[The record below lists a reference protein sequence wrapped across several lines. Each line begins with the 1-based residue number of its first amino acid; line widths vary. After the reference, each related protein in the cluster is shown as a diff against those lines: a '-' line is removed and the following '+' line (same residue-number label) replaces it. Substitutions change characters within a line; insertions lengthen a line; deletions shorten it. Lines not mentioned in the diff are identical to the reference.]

1 MNEKQIAM
9 KYLKK
14 VTKPSRYTG
23 GELNEVIKNKE
34 EIDARF
40 AFCFPD
46 TYEIGMS
53 NLGIK
58 ILYDCLNREKNIWC
72 ERCFAPWPDMGQ
84 LMRRKNIPLYALESG
99 DALKKFDFV
108 GFTLQYELSYSN
120 VLYML
125 DLAGIPLYSKERDD
139 DCPIIIGGGPCSY
152 NPEPVADFFDIFSI
166 GEGEY
171 SLVETVKLYIDYKK
185 NHVVFDRKEF
195 LRLASHIKGNYVPS
209 LYSVEYNGRD
219 GSVSA
224 VKPLYDDVPAVVEKN
239 CVTDFDAA
247 PFPDTVPVPFTET
260 VHDRIMLECARGCMR
275 GCRFCQ
281 AGIIYRP
288 YRAKDY
294 RTLNEQAIKLYKSSG
309 YEEMSLSSLSISD
322 YPCLMELV
330 DSLKEWTDEEKV
342 SLSLPSMRIDS
353 FEAEIMKKVQGVR
366 KTGLTFA
373 PEAGTQRLRNVIN
386 KNLTEEEILNGC
398 RNAFSAGRTSVKLY
412 FMNGLPTETDKDIEG
427 IAELAQNIVDAYYQ
441 NPQKPKGRPVEVTIS
456 VACFVPKAHT
466 PFQWW
471 GQDTI
476 EELVRKQRL
485 LGQSIRSGKIRY
497 NWHEAKVS
505 KIEAVFARGDRRL
518 SKALETAYKKGQCF
532 DGWDEYFSYD
542 RYIESIKESGL
553 DADFYANRSYNFDEV
568 LPWQHIDCG
577 VSGKFLVAE
586 AKRAIAE
593 ETTPDCLTKCSG
605 CGAAKFG
612 AELCVK
618 RCIKPGVDGEKEK
631 NSEVSR

>member
-1 MNEKQIAM
+1 MNEKLQAM
-9 KYLKK
+9 KYIKK

-23 GELNEVIKNKE
+23 GELNEVIKDKE
-34 EIDARF
+34 KIDARF

-58 ILYDCLNREKNIWC
+58 ILYDCLNKEENIWC
-72 ERCFAPWPDMGQ
+72 ERCFAPWPDMGK
-84 LMRRKNIPLYALESG
+84 LLREKGIPLYALESG
-99 DALKKFDFV
+99 DALKEFDFV

-125 DLAGIPLYSKERDD
+125 DLAGIPLYSKDRDES
-139 DCPIIIGGGPCSY
+139 CPIIIGGGPCAY
-152 NPEPVADFFDIFSI
+152 NAEPVADFFDIFNI
-166 GEGEY
+166 GEGEF
-171 SLVETVKLYIDYKK
+171 SLVETVKLYTHYKK
-185 NHVVFDRKEF
+185 THEKFDRNEF
-195 LRLASHIKGNYVPS
+195 LRLASHIKGNYIPS
-209 LYSVEYNGRD
+209 LYEVKYEASD
-219 GSVSA
+219 GAVSSIT
-224 VKPLYDDVPAVVEKN
+224 PLYEDVPAKVEKN
-239 CVTDFDAA
+239 CVSDFDKA
-247 PFPDTVPVPFTET
+247 PFPEKVPVPFTET

-288 YRAKDY
+288 YRAKSY
-294 RTLNEQAIKLYKSSG
+294 KTLDREAKSLYESSG

-330 DSLKEWTDEEKV
+330 DSLKEWTDNEKI

-386 KNLTEEEILNGC
+386 KNLTEDEILTGC
-398 RNAFSAGRTSVKLY
+398 RNAFSTGRTSVKLY
-412 FMNGLPTETDKDIEG
+412 FMNGLPTERDEDIEG
-427 IAELAQNIVDAYYQ
+427 IANLGQKIVDTYYQ
-441 NPQKPKGRPVEVTIS
+441 NPDKPKGRPVEVTIS

-466 PFQWW
+466 PFQWY
-471 GQDTI
+471 GQDTL
-476 EELVRKQRL
+476 EELVRKQKL
-485 LGQSIRSGKIRY
+485 LGKSISSGKIRY

-505 KIEAVFARGDRRL
+505 RIEAVFARGDRRL
-518 SKALETAYKKGQCF
+518 SKALEIAYKNGQFF

-542 RYIESIKESGL
+542 RWIDSIKQAGL
-553 DADFYANRSYNFDEV
+553 DPDFYACKKYEYEDV

-577 VSGKFLVAE
+577 VTQTFLVSE
-586 AKRAIAE
+586 AKKALE
-593 ETTPDCLTKCSG
+593 EVTTPDCLSKCSS

-612 AELCVK
+612 SSLCTK
-618 RCIKPGVDGEKEK
+618 RCINPDKNKEEAK
-631 NSEVSR
+631 

>member
-1 MNEKQIAM
+1 MNEKTKAL

-14 VTKPSRYTG
+14 VLKPSRYTG
-23 GELNEVIKNKE
+23 GELNEVIKDKE
-34 EIDARF
+34 KVDARF

-58 ILYDCLNREKNIWC
+58 ILYDCLNHEDNIWC
-72 ERCFAPWPDMGQ
+72 ERCFAPWPDMGA
-84 LMRRKNIPLYALESG
+84 LMREKDISLYALESG
-99 DALKKFDFV
+99 DALKNFDFV

-125 DLAGIPLYSKERDD
+125 DLAGIPLYSKDRSEDD
-139 DCPIIIGGGPCSY
+139 PIIIGGGPCSY

-166 GEGEY
+166 GEGEF

-185 NHVVFDRKEF
+185 THEKFDRAEF
-195 LRLASHIKGNYVPS
+195 LRLASHIKGNYIPS
-209 LYSVEYNGRD
+209 LYDVEYNGKD
-219 GSVSA
+219 NWVSSVA
-224 VKPLYDDVPAVVEKN
+224 PKYNDVPSLVEKN
-239 CVTDFDAA
+239 CITDFDSA
-247 PFPDTVPVPFTET
+247 PFPEKVPVPFTET

-288 YRAKDY
+288 YRSRSFEK
-294 RTLNEQAIKLYKSSG
+294 LNEQAKSQYKSSG

-330 DSLKEWTDEEKV
+330 DSLKEWTDKEKV

-373 PEAGTQRLRNVIN
+373 PEAGTQRLRDVIN
-386 KNLTEEEILNGC
+386 KNLTEDNILDGC
-398 RNAFSAGRTSVKLY
+398 RNAFSTGRTSVKLY
-412 FMNGLPTETDKDIEG
+412 FMNGLPSERDEDIEG
-427 IAELAQNIVDAYYQ
+427 IAGLGHKIVDLYYQ
-441 NPQKPKGRPVEVTIS
+441 SPDKPKGRPVEVTIS
-456 VACFVPKAHT
+456 VSCFVPKAHT
-466 PFQWW
+466 PFQWF
-471 GQDTI
+471 GQDTL
-476 EELVRKQRL
+476 EELVRKQKL
-485 LGQSIRSGKIRY
+485 LGTSIHSGKIRY

-505 KIEAVFARGDRRL
+505 RIEAVFARGDRRL
-518 SKALETAYKKGQCF
+518 SKALEIAYRNGQIF

-542 RYIESIKESGL
+542 RWISSIEEAGL
-553 DADFYANRSYNFDEV
+553 DASYYANRHIGYDEV
-568 LPWQHIDCG
+568 LPWAHIDCG
-577 VSGKFLVAE
+577 VTQKFLLSE
-586 AKRAIAE
+586 AKQAE
-593 ETTPDCLTKCSG
+593 KEVTTPDCLTKCSG

-612 AELCVK
+612 ADLCTK
-618 RCIKPGVDGEKEK
+618 RCIK
-631 NSEVSR
+631 

>member
-1 MNEKQIAM
+1 MNEKLQAM
-9 KYLKK
+9 KYIKK

-23 GELNEVIKNKE
+23 GELNEVIKDREKAE
-34 EIDARF
+34 ARF

-58 ILYDCLNREKNIWC
+58 ILYDCLNKQENIWC
-72 ERCFAPWPDMGQ
+72 ERCFAPWPDMGE
-84 LMRRKNIPLYALESG
+84 LLRKKNIPLYALESG
-99 DALKKFDFV
+99 DALSEFDFV

-125 DLAGIPLYSKERDD
+125 DLAGIPLYAKDRDEK
-139 DCPIIIGGGPCSY
+139 CPIIIGGGPCTY

-166 GEGEY
+166 GEGES

-185 NHVVFDRKEF
+185 THENFDRKEF
-195 LRLASHIKGNYVPS
+195 LRLASYIKGNYVPS
-209 LYSVEYNGRD
+209 LYEVKYEACDGAVSSVT
-219 GSVSA
+219 
-224 VKPLYDDVPAVVEKN
+224 PLYEDVPALVEKN
-239 CVTDFDAA
+239 VVSDFDKA
-247 PFPDTVPVPFTET
+247 PFPEKVPVPFTET

-288 YRAKDY
+288 YRAKSY
-294 RTLNEQAIKLYKSSG
+294 KTLDKQAKSLYKSSG

-373 PEAGTQRLRNVIN
+373 PEAGTQRLRDVIN
-386 KNLTEEEILNGC
+386 KNLTEDEILSGC
-398 RNAFSAGRTSVKLY
+398 RNAFSTGRTSVKLY
-412 FMNGLPTETDKDIEG
+412 FMNGLPTERDEDIVG
-427 IAELAQNIVDAYYQ
+427 IANLGQQIVDAYYQ
-441 NPQKPKGRPVEVTIS
+441 NPEKPKGRPVEVTIS

-471 GQDTI
+471 GQDSLD
-476 EELVRKQRL
+476 ELVRKQKL
-485 LGQSIRSGKIRY
+485 LGSSIRSGKIRY

-505 KIEAVFARGDRRL
+505 RIEAVFARGDRRL
-518 SKALETAYKKGQCF
+518 SKALEIAYKNGQIF

-542 RYIESIKESGL
+542 RWIDSINEAGL
-553 DADFYANRSYNFDEV
+553 SADFYANHSYGFEDV

-577 VSGKFLVAE
+577 VTQKFLVSE
-586 AKRAIAE
+586 AKKALE
-593 ETTPDCLTKCSG
+593 ETTTPDCLSKCSG

-612 AELCVK
+612 SSLCTK
-618 RCIKPGVDGEKEK
+618 RCINPDAENKGE
-631 NSEVSR
+631 

>member
-1 MNEKQIAM
+1 MNEKLKAM
-9 KYLKK
+9 KHLKK
-14 VTKPSRYTG
+14 VTKPTRYTG
-23 GELNEVIKNKE
+23 GELNEVIKDREKV
-34 EIDARF
+34 DARF

-58 ILYDCLNREKNIWC
+58 ILYDCLNSEENIWC
-72 ERCFAPWPDMGQ
+72 ERCFAPWPDMGEVLRQ
-84 LMRRKNIPLYALESG
+84 KNIPLYALESG
-99 DALKKFDFV
+99 DSLYDFDFV

-125 DLAGIPLYSKERDD
+125 DLAGIPLYSKDRDSS
-139 DCPIIIGGGPCSY
+139 CPIIIGGGPCTY
-152 NPEPVADFFDIFSI
+152 NPEPVADFFDIFNI

-171 SLVETVKLYIDYKK
+171 GLVETVKLYIDYKK
-185 NHVVFDRKEF
+185 THETFDRQEF
-195 LRLASHIKGNYVPS
+195 LRLASHIKGNYIPS
-209 LYSVEYNGRD
+209 LYEVKYDAPDGAVSSVT
-219 GSVSA
+219 
-224 VKPLYDDVPAVVEKN
+224 PLYEDVPAIVEKN
-239 CVTDFDAA
+239 CITDFDAA
-247 PFPDTVPVPFTET
+247 PFPKKVPVPFTET

-288 YRAKDY
+288 YRAKSFE
-294 RTLNEQAIKLYKSSG
+294 TLNNQAKSLYKSSG

-330 DSLKEWTDEEKV
+330 DALKEWTDEEKV

-373 PEAGTQRLRNVIN
+373 PEAGTQRLRDVIN
-386 KNLTEEEILNGC
+386 KNLTEDEILSGC
-398 RNAFSAGRTSVKLY
+398 KNAFSTGRTSVKLY
-412 FMNGLPTETDKDIEG
+412 FMNGLPTERDEDITG
-427 IAELAQNIVDAYYQ
+427 IASLAQQIVDAYYQ
-441 NPQKPKGRPVEVTIS
+441 NENKPKGKPVDVTIS

-471 GQDTI
+471 GQDSL
-476 EELVRKQRL
+476 EELVRKQKL
-485 LGQSIRSGKIRY
+485 LGSSIRSGKIRY

-505 KIEAVFARGDRRL
+505 RIEAVFARGDRRL
-518 SKALETAYKKGQCF
+518 SKALEIAYKNGQIF
-532 DGWDEYFSYD
+532 DGWDEFFSYD
-542 RYIESIKESGL
+542 RWISSLEEAGL
-553 DADFYANRSYNFDEV
+553 DASFYANRAYPFDAV

-577 VSGKFLVAE
+577 VTNTFLLSE
-586 AKRAIAE
+586 AQLAQKE
-593 ETTPDCLTKCSG
+593 LTTPDCLTKCSG

-612 AELCVK
+612 AELCTK
-618 RCIKPGVDGEKEK
+618 RCINPAFSGG
-631 NSEVSR
+631 NNI

>member
-1 MNEKQIAM
+1 MNEKTKAL

-14 VTKPSRYTG
+14 VLKPSRYTG
-23 GELNEVIKNKE
+23 GELNEVIKEKDKV
-34 EIDARF
+34 DARF

-58 ILYDCLNREKNIWC
+58 ILYDCLNREDNIWC
-72 ERCFAPWPDMGQ
+72 ERCFAPWPDMGA
-84 LMRRKNIPLYALESG
+84 LMKEKDISLYALESG
-99 DALKKFDFV
+99 DALRDFDFV

-125 DLAGIPLYSKERDD
+125 DLAGIPLYSKDRTDEH
-139 DCPIIIGGGPCSY
+139 PIIIGGGPCSY

-166 GEGEY
+166 GEGEF

-185 NHVVFDRKEF
+185 THEKFDRNEF
-195 LRLASHIKGNYVPS
+195 LRLASHIKGNYIPS
-209 LYSVEYNGRD
+209 LYDVKYDGKDGWVSSVTPKYE
-219 GSVSA
+219 
-224 VKPLYDDVPAVVEKN
+224 DVPALVEKN
-239 CVTDFDAA
+239 CITDFDNA
-247 PFPDTVPVPFTET
+247 PFPEKVPVPFTET

-288 YRAKDY
+288 YRSRSFEK
-294 RTLNEQAIKLYKSSG
+294 LNEQAKSQYKTSG

-330 DSLKEWTDEEKV
+330 DSLKEWTDKEKV

-373 PEAGTQRLRNVIN
+373 PEAGTQRLRDVIN
-386 KNLTEEEILNGC
+386 KNLTEDDILGGC
-398 RNAFSAGRTSVKLY
+398 KNAFSTGRTSVKLY
-412 FMNGLPTETDKDIEG
+412 FMNGLPSEQDEDIED
-427 IAELAQNIVDAYYQ
+427 IASLGHKIVDLYYQ
-441 NPQKPKGRPVEVTIS
+441 SPDKPKGRPVEVTIS
-456 VACFVPKAHT
+456 VSCFVPKAHT
-466 PFQWW
+466 PFQWF
-471 GQDTI
+471 GQNSL
-476 EELVRKQRL
+476 EELVRKQKL
-485 LGQSIRSGKIRY
+485 LGSSIHSGKIRY

-505 KIEAVFARGDRRL
+505 RIEAVFARGDRRL
-518 SKALETAYKKGQCF
+518 SKALEIAYRNGQIF

-542 RYIESIKESGL
+542 RWISSIEEAGL
-553 DADFYANRSYNFDEV
+553 DPSYYANRHIGYDEV
-568 LPWQHIDCG
+568 LPWAHIDCG
-577 VSGKFLVAE
+577 VTQKFLLNE
-586 AKRAIAE
+586 AKQAE
-593 ETTPDCLTKCSG
+593 KEVTTPDCLTKCSG

-612 AELCVK
+612 AKLCTE
-618 RCIKPGVDGEKEK
+618 RCIK
-631 NSEVSR
+631 

>member
-1 MNEKQIAM
+1 MNEKTKAL

-14 VTKPSRYTG
+14 VLKPSRYTG
-23 GELNEVIKNKE
+23 GELNEVIKDKSTV
-34 EIDARF
+34 DARF

-58 ILYDCLNREKNIWC
+58 ILYNCLNKEDNIWC

-84 LMRRKNIPLYALESG
+84 LMREKDISLYALESG
-99 DALKKFDFV
+99 DALRDFDFV
-108 GFTLQYELSYSN
+108 GFTLQYELSYTN

-125 DLAGIPLYSKERDD
+125 DLAGIPLYSKDRDNSH
-139 DCPIIIGGGPCSY
+139 PIIIGGGPCTY

-166 GEGEY
+166 GEGEF

-185 NHVVFDRKEF
+185 THESFDRAEF
-195 LRLASHIKGNYVPS
+195 LHLASKIKGNYIPSLYDVKYEGRDGWVSSVEPVFDDVPS
-209 LYSVEYNGRD
+209 L
-219 GSVSA
+219 
-224 VKPLYDDVPAVVEKN
+224 VEKN
-239 CVTDFDAA
+239 VVTDFDCA
-247 PFPDTVPVPFTET
+247 PFPETVPVPFTET

-288 YRAKDY
+288 YRSRSFEK
-294 RTLNEQAIKLYKSSG
+294 LNEQAKSLYKSSG

-330 DSLKEWTDEEKV
+330 DALKEWTDKEKV

-353 FEAEIMKKVQGVR
+353 FEAEIMKKVQGVK

-373 PEAGTQRLRNVIN
+373 PEAGTQRLRDVIN
-386 KNLTEEEILNGC
+386 KNLTEENILEGC
-398 RNAFSAGRTSVKLY
+398 RNAFSTGRTSVKLY
-412 FMNGLPTETDKDIEG
+412 FMNGLPTERDEDIEG
-427 IAELAQNIVDAYYQ
+427 IANLGHQIVDLYYKS
-441 NPQKPKGRPVEVTIS
+441 PDKPKGRPVEVTIS
-456 VACFVPKAHT
+456 VSCFVPKAHT
-466 PFQWW
+466 PFQWF
-471 GQDTI
+471 GQDSL

-485 LGQSIRSGKIRY
+485 LGSSIHSGKIRY

-505 KIEAVFARGDRRL
+505 RIEAVFARGDRRL
-518 SKALETAYKKGQCF
+518 SKALEIAYKNGQIF

-542 RYIESIKESGL
+542 RWISSINEAGL
-553 DADFYANRSYNFDEV
+553 DPSFYANRKIDFDEK
-568 LPWQHIDCG
+568 LPWEHIDCG
-577 VSGKFLVAE
+577 VTQKFLLHE
-586 AKRAIAE
+586 AKQAQAE
-593 ETTPDCLTKCSG
+593 VTTPDCLSKCSA

-612 AELCVK
+612 ATLCTK
-618 RCIKPGVDGEKEK
+618 RKI
-631 NSEVSR
+631 

>member
-1 MNEKQIAM
+1 MNEKQKAL

-14 VTKPSRYTG
+14 VLKPSRYTG
-23 GELNEVIKNKE
+23 GELNEVIKDKDKV
-34 EIDARF
+34 DARF

-58 ILYDCLNREKNIWC
+58 ILYDCLNKEENIWC
-72 ERCFAPWPDMGQ
+72 ERSFAPWPDMGA
-84 LMRRKNIPLYALESG
+84 LMREKDISLYALESG
-99 DALKKFDFV
+99 DALSDFDFV

-125 DLAGIPLYSKERDD
+125 DLAGIPLYSKDRDEN
-139 DCPIIIGGGPCSY
+139 CPIIIGGGPCSY

-166 GEGEY
+166 GEGEF

-185 NHVVFDRKEF
+185 THEKFDRAEF

-209 LYSVEYNGRD
+209 LYDVEYNGKD
-219 GSVSA
+219 GAVSSVSP
-224 VKPLYDDVPAVVEKN
+224 KYEDVPAFIEKN
-239 CVTDFDAA
+239 CITDFNCA
-247 PFPDTVPVPFTET
+247 PFPTSVPVPFTEI

-288 YRAKDY
+288 YRSRDY
-294 RTLNEQAIKLYKSSG
+294 KTLNEQAKSLYKSSG

-330 DSLKEWTDEEKV
+330 DSLKEWTDKEKV
-342 SLSLPSMRIDS
+342 SMSLPSMRIDS

-373 PEAGTQRLRNVIN
+373 PEAGTQRLRDVIN
-386 KNLTEEEILNGC
+386 KNLTEEDILGGC
-398 RNAFSAGRTSVKLY
+398 KNAFSTGRTSVKLY
-412 FMNGLPTETDKDIEG
+412 FMNGLPTEKDEDIVG
-427 IAELAQNIVDAYYQ
+427 IAELGQKIVDLYYQ
-441 NPQKPKGRPVEVTIS
+441 SPDKPKGRPVEVTIS
-456 VACFVPKAHT
+456 VSCLVPKAHT
-466 PFQWW
+466 PFQWH
-471 GQDTI
+471 GQDSL
-476 EELVRKQRL
+476 EELVRKQKL
-485 LGQSIRSGKIRY
+485 LGSSIRSGKIRY

-505 KIEAVFARGDRRL
+505 RIEAVFARGDRRL
-518 SKALETAYKKGQCF
+518 SKALEIAYKNGQYF
-532 DGWDEYFSYD
+532 DGWDEFFSYD
-542 RYIESIKESGL
+542 IWISSIAEAGL
-553 DADFYANRSYNFDEV
+553 DPDFYANRKIGFDEL
-568 LPWQHIDCG
+568 LPWAHIDCG
-577 VSGKFLVAE
+577 VTQNFLINE
-586 AKRAIAE
+586 AKKAEAE

-612 AELCVK
+612 AKLCLKHKV
-618 RCIKPGVDGEKEK
+618 
-631 NSEVSR
+631 